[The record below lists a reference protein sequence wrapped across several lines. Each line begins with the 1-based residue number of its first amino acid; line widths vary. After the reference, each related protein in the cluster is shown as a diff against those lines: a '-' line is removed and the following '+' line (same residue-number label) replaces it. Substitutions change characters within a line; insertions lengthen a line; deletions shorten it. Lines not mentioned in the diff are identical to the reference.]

1 MEINLKKNNNEIS
14 QDNVAFNGLTILTI
28 VTLVN
33 KANSKWIKFRATVQN
48 AVSCIHPK
56 HWSPE
61 QVALGIIAQ
70 SYVRIHI
77 NSRV

>member
-33 KANSKWIKFRATVQN
+33 KANSK
-48 AVSCIHPK
+48 
-56 HWSPE
+56 
-61 QVALGIIAQ
+61 
-70 SYVRIHI
+70 
-77 NSRV
+77 

>member
-1 MEINLKKNNNEIS
+1 MS

-56 HWSPE
+56 HWLSE
-61 QVALGIIAQ
+61 QVALGITAQ
-70 SYVRIHI
+70 SYSRIHI
-77 NSRV
+77 NYTV

>member
-1 MEINLKKNNNEIS
+1 MS
-14 QDNVAFNGLTILTI
+14 QDSVAFNGITILTI

-56 HWSPE
+56 HWSSE

-70 SYVRIHI
+70 SYSRIHI
-77 NSRV
+77 NYTV

>member
-1 MEINLKKNNNEIS
+1 MS

-33 KANSKWIKFRATVQN
+33 KANSKWIKFRTTVQK

-56 HWSPE
+56 HWSPG
-61 QVALGIIAQ
+61 QVALGITAQ
-70 SYVRIHI
+70 SYARIHI
-77 NSRV
+77 NNRV

>member
-1 MEINLKKNNNEIS
+1 MS

-33 KANSKWIKFRATVQN
+33 KANSKWIEFRATVQN

-56 HWSPE
+56 YWSPE
-61 QVALGIIAQ
+61 QVAPGITAQ
-70 SYVRIHI
+70 SYARIHI
-77 NSRV
+77 NNRV